1 MPDINKIVTDALV
14 DALRDEVAPD
24 VTARLSAGHDVDF
37 ATLDL
42 DSLTRFEIIMQIE
55 EQLDIELDDDEVQ
68 EQGSVLA
75 LVRFLEHRLGES

>member
-14 DALRDEVAPD
+14 DALRDEVTPD
-24 VTARLSAGHDVDF
+24 VMARLSAGRDVEF

-75 LVRFLEHRLGES
+75 LVLFLEQRLGES

>member
-24 VTARLSAGHDVDF
+24 VTARLSAGQDVDF

-75 LVRFLEHRLGES
+75 LVRFLEQQLGES

>member
-24 VTARLSAGHDVDF
+24 VTARLSAGQDVEF

-75 LVRFLEHRLGES
+75 LVRFLEQRLAES

>member
-14 DALRDEVAPD
+14 DALRDEDAPD
-24 VTARLSAGHDVDF
+24 VTARLSAGQDVDF
-37 ATLDL
+37 ATLEL

>member
-24 VTARLSAGHDVDF
+24 VTARLSAGQDVEF

-75 LVRFLEHRLGES
+75 LVRFLEQQLGES

>member
-1 MPDINKIVTDALV
+1 MADIQKIVTDALV
-14 DALRDEVAPD
+14 DALPEEVATE
-24 VTARLSAGHDVDF
+24 VTARLSAGQDVEF

-75 LVRFLEHRLGES
+75 LVRFLEQRLGES

>member
-1 MPDINKIVTDALV
+1 MADIQKIVTDALV

-24 VTARLSAGHDVDF
+24 VMARLSAGRDVEF

-75 LVRFLEHRLGES
+75 LVLFLEQRLDES

>member
-24 VTARLSAGHDVDF
+24 VTARLSAGQDVEF

-75 LVRFLEHRLGES
+75 LVLFLEQRLGES